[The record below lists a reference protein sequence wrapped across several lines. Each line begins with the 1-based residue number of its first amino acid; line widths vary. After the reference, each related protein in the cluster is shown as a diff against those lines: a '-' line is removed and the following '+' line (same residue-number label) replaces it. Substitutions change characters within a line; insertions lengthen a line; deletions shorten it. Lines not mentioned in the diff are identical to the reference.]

1 MILAIETSTPVCS
14 IALEVAGGRIW
25 EKRIEG
31 HGVHSEQ
38 TFTFIEELMDRSNAT
53 IEELDAV
60 LFSGGPG
67 SYTGL
72 RIGASA
78 IKGLLFGR
86 DVSFYTF
93 PTLFSFAAGIKMD
106 ERSRTIFSV
115 IDARRQHLYM
125 QKFTWN
131 GVELKPA
138 GEPKV
143 AEVTEIEAQLSKRDT
158 VIGTG
163 WERLEIKRE
172 LKITTYGTEGISA
185 KSLIKAWNQSYLKP
199 FFKKTDAKSFEP
211 NYLNMA
217 QINNS
222 NL

>member
-31 HGVHSEQ
+31 HGVHSER
-38 TFTFIEELMDRSNAT
+38 TFTFIEELLDRANAT
-53 IEELDAV
+53 IEDLDAV

-78 IKGLLFGR
+78 VKGLLFGR

-93 PTLFSFAAGIKMD
+93 PTLFSFAAGVELD
-106 ERSRTIFSV
+106 ERSCSIFSV
-115 IDARRQHLYM
+115 IDARRQHLYV
-125 QKFTWN
+125 QKFLWN
-131 GVELKPA
+131 GLELKPCK
-138 GEPKV
+138 EPEV
-143 AEVTEIEAQLSKRDT
+143 AELNEIETQLSNRDI
-158 VIGTG
+158 VVGTG
-163 WERLEIKRE
+163 WERLDIQPE
-172 LKITTYGTEGISA
+172 LNIATYGTEAISA
-185 KSLIKAWNQSYLKP
+185 KNLIKSWNQSYLKP
-199 FFKKTDAKSFEP
+199 HFKKTDAKTFEP

>member
-31 HGVHSEQ
+31 HGVHSER
-38 TFTFIEELMDRSNAT
+38 TFTFIEELLDRASAT
-53 IEELDAV
+53 IEDLDAV

-78 IKGLLFGR
+78 VKGILFGR
-86 DVSFYTF
+86 DISFFTF
-93 PTLFSFAAGIKMD
+93 PTLFSFAAGVDLD

-115 IDARRQHLYM
+115 IDARRQHLYV
-125 QKFTWN
+125 QKLKWN
-131 GVELKPA
+131 GAELKPF

-143 AEVTEIEAQLSKRDT
+143 AEISEIEAQLSHGDT
-158 VIGTG
+158 IIGTG
-163 WERLEIKRE
+163 WERLDIENE
-172 LKITTYGTEGISA
+172 LQITTLGSEGISA
-185 KSLIKAWNQSYLKP
+185 NNLIKAWNQPYLKTH
-199 FFKKTDAKSFEP
+199 FKKTDAKLFEP

>member
-14 IALEVAGGRIW
+14 IALEVTGGRIW

-31 HGVHSEQ
+31 HGVHSER
-38 TFTFIEELMDRSNAT
+38 TFTFIEELLDRANAT
-53 IEELDAV
+53 IEDLDAI

-86 DVSFYTF
+86 DVAFYTF
-93 PTLFSFAAGIKMD
+93 PTLFSFAAGVELD
-106 ERSRTIFSV
+106 ETARTIYSV
-115 IDARRQHLYM
+115 IDARREHLYV
-125 QKFTWN
+125 QTFKWN
-131 GVELKPA
+131 GMKLKPA
-138 GEPKV
+138 SDPEI
-143 AEVTEIEAQLSKRDT
+143 AEISEIESQLSNGDT
-158 VIGTG
+158 IIGTG
-163 WERLEIKRE
+163 WERLDIQLG
-172 LKITTYGTEGISA
+172 LKISTVGPEGISA
-185 KSLIKAWNQSYLKP
+185 NNLIKAWNQSYLKSY
-199 FFKKTDAKSFEP
+199 FTKTDAKLFEP

>member
-14 IALEVAGGRIW
+14 IALEVAGNRIW

-31 HGVHSEQ
+31 HGVHSER
-38 TFTFIEELMDRSNAT
+38 TFTFIEELLDRANAT
-53 IEELDAV
+53 VEDLHAV

-78 IKGLLFGR
+78 VKGLLFGR
-86 DVSFYTF
+86 DVAFYMF
-93 PTLFSFAAGIKMD
+93 PTLFSFAAGIDLD

-115 IDARRQHLYM
+115 IDARRQHLYV
-125 QKFTWN
+125 QKFLWN
-131 GVELKPA
+131 GEELKPS

-143 AEVTEIEAQLSKRDT
+143 AELSEIEAQLSNRDT
-158 VIGTG
+158 IVGTG
-163 WERLEIKRE
+163 WERLNVKSE
-172 LKITTYGTEGISA
+172 LNIATYGTEAISA
-185 KSLIKAWNQSYLKP
+185 KNLIRAWNQSYLKP
-199 FFKKTDAKSFEP
+199 HFKKTDAKSFEP

-222 NL
+222 KL

>member
-14 IALEVAGGRIW
+14 IALEVTGGRIW

-31 HGVHSEQ
+31 HGVHSER
-38 TFTFIEELMDRSNAT
+38 TFTFIEELLDRANAT
-53 IEELDAV
+53 IEDLDAI

-78 IKGLLFGR
+78 VKGLLFGR

-93 PTLFSFAAGIKMD
+93 PTLFSFAAGVELD
-106 ERSRTIFSV
+106 ETARTIYSV
-115 IDARRQHLYM
+115 IDARRQHLYV
-125 QKFTWN
+125 QIFKWN
-131 GVELKPA
+131 GMKLKPA
-138 GEPKV
+138 SDPEI
-143 AEVTEIEAQLSKRDT
+143 AEISEIESQLSNGDT
-158 VIGTG
+158 IIGTG
-163 WERLEIKRE
+163 WERLDIQLG
-172 LKITTYGTEGISA
+172 LKISTVGTEGISA
-185 KSLIKAWNQSYLKP
+185 NNLIKAWNQSYLKSY
-199 FFKKTDAKSFEP
+199 FTKTDAKLFEP